1 MCCLGPNRSILTI
14 LDETFAFDSNA
25 EIYRTLENSDIKSN
39 DIIEFAN
46 GWYAYPDLNTFDSP
60 LLLATL
66 TLRNIKPSK
75 ALSPWNTK
83 LDNSTTIPL
92 TEIATRQLEA
102 LFNLSQL
109 LFGLARGEQSNY
121 TFRDLQLGHPP
132 RRFREAGFNKFPNN
146 NRSTGFFGTFQLI
159 VNDILKSGAIDI
171 VYMMYK
177 DPRIRCVKQKSLDL
191 LTNITTINEIGYF
204 ILDRYCQ
211 FLIQLIQG
219 IRDGHLIEEK
229 IPSLSVLIRLCKV
242 IVEKNLLN
250 HYQHLIDMQFIDIL
264 IDLFEYQQYK
274 TNESIVYFIKFESLA
289 LQCLYIMLQCASHV
303 DMWSE
308 KAQIR
313 LVNYCCTIL
322 YKSILDDDDDDK
334 CDDYSKR
341 IEINHILYAEQHEMT
356 HSLSYSILTFLSI
369 VRCRKEIGRFYRE
382 NEHFRELLNAM
393 RQKYNSRNKYL
404 SRDSSISS
412 ALDQLINSM
421 FDRHELKK
429 KKKYYYHRHIHLHY
443 YHTLDLSHLQKVAD
457 Q

>member
-1 MCCLGPNRSILTI
+1 L
-14 LDETFAFDSNA
+14 FVAQ
-25 EIYRTLENSDIKSN
+25 
-39 DIIEFAN
+39 
-46 GWYAYPDLNTFDSP
+46 
-60 LLLATL
+60 
-66 TLRNIKPSK
+66 
-75 ALSPWNTK
+75 
-83 LDNSTTIPL
+83 
-92 TEIATRQLEA
+92 TESLFHIATRQLEA

-146 NRSTGFFGTFQLI
+146 NGSAGFFGTFQLI
-159 VNDILKSGAIDI
+159 VNEILKSGAIDI

-191 LTNITTINEIGYF
+191 LTNITTLNEIGYF

-322 YKSILDDDDDDK
+322 YKSILDDDDK

-341 IEINHILYAEQHEMT
+341 IEINHILYAEQHEMI

-393 RQKYNSRNKYL
+393 RQKYNSRNEYL

-412 ALDQLINSM
+412 ALDQLINNNENALVDNVDFNGS
-421 FDRHELKK
+421 DESRPST
-429 KKKYYYHRHIHLHY
+429 R
-443 YHTLDLSHLQKVAD
+443 
-457 Q
+457 